1 VIADDAAWQV
11 PTAAVPPL
19 APDAATVAAALLQR
33 PLLTVEHDADLFA
46 DAIDHADQL
55 KGWFAHVAGWRLT
68 THPHEGFVR
77 LRKRRGVPPI
87 GRPALSGRGRPA
99 SKLVLTV
106 VALVCEQLW
115 RRPEMAYTEL
125 QRAITGVC
133 ATESKAGLLPDFH
146 PVDRAGDQHARANN
160 YRLALIEALQLLED
174 WHVISSSDP
183 LEVAIQDHHADMV
196 ITARRERLNALL
208 VCPSPSMLPIDLH
221 DPDSHVRILCADE
234 SDLSEQTPL
243 ERRAERRRHTAMR
256 LVLDEPVI
264 AVEADTEDTRFL
276 DTLHG
281 RRFARQAAEA
291 LGLTCTVRPGWWLV
305 ADPEGMSTDTDFPVG
320 RTHEQQAALILLKEI
335 TERPN
340 PDRPVA
346 LEDAEQWLNR
356 WRAQAPWW
364 AATRCNKPG
373 GTRRLARIGAVILT
387 DLGLLSDPLPD
398 VWQPTGAAAFWQVE
412 VVLAQSSEVPQDP
425 DNACTDAEELNDDA
439 DF

>member
-1 VIADDAAWQV
+1 MIGEETGWRE

-19 APDAATVAAALLQR
+19 APDAATVAVALLQR
-33 PLLTVEHDADLFA
+33 PLLAVEHDADLFA

-55 KGWFAHVAGWRLT
+55 KSWFAQVAGWRFT

-87 GRPALSGRGRPA
+87 GRPASSSRGRPA
-99 SKLVLTV
+99 SRLVLTI

-115 RRPEMAYTEL
+115 RRPEVAYTEL
-125 QRAITGVC
+125 LRAITGVC
-133 ATESKAGLLPDFH
+133 ADESAAGLLPDFNV
-146 PVDRAGDQHARANN
+146 VDKAGDQHARSNS

-174 WHVISSSDP
+174 WHVVSSSDP
-183 LEVAIQDHHADMV
+183 LEVAVQDPHADMV

-208 VCPSPSMLPIDLH
+208 VCPSPSILPIDLN

-234 SDLSEQTPL
+234 SDLTDQAPL

-276 DTLHG
+276 DTPHG
-281 RRFARQAAEA
+281 RRFAHQSAEA
-291 LGLTCTVRPGWWLV
+291 LGMTCTIRPGWWLV
-305 ADPEGMSTDTDFPVG
+305 ADPEGLSTDTDFPIG

-335 TERPN
+335 TERPY
-340 PDRPVA
+340 PEGPVTA
-346 LEDAEQWLNR
+346 EDAERWLNL

-373 GTRRLARIGAVILT
+373 GTRRLARIGAAILT
-387 DLGLLSDPLPD
+387 DLGLLSAPLPD
-398 VWQPTGAAAFWQVE
+398 VWEPTGAAGFWQVE
-412 VVLAQSSEVPQDP
+412 VTIAQSADIPQDS
-425 DNACTDAEELNDDA
+425 DTARADAEEPNDDA
-439 DF
+439 AF